1 MIELLRKVELFESLN
16 TEQTQSVLGISNKET
31 YPSGMVLF
39 RENDPGSAFFI
50 VLNGSIKIYKANPSG
65 EEKILSVFRAGES
78 FGELSLI
85 DGKPR
90 SATAQTLEETTVL
103 VISGDGFM
111 ELLKSNFDITQSIMA
126 ELCRRLRDTNQHVHD
141 LTFLDAKTRVIKN
154 LITLA
159 NRHGSRKGSII
170 AIPLA
175 LNFDELSQMAGVAKN
190 VLTQVIRD
198 LEERQILRLTMN
210 EFTLDLTKLRA

>member
-1 MIELLRKVELFESLN
+1 MIELLRKVQLFESLN
-16 TEQTQSVLGISNKET
+16 TVQMQSVLGISNKET

-50 VLNGSIKIYKANPSG
+50 VLSGSIKIYKANPSG

-198 LEERQILRLTMN
+198 LEERQILRLAMN